1 MKSVS
6 EEIFKDQKLLTRFI
20 WKLQFLPDT
29 PALIQF
35 VAGDEDYLAL
45 CSRIVSDTGK
55 RSQDLRA
62 LKEICQQQDLNFQV
76 LVEKLTPVAR
86 AFGLV
91 DDESDYYEV
100 LGISRN
106 ADTVD
111 IKKAFRKRVID
122 VHPDTSDQMGA
133 SSLEFINL
141 QAAYQILSD
150 PVLRQQYDENLRD
163 VNLWKERIQQNREF
177 RELNPSFFH
186 HIKEGSPARNKIVY
200 QLGGLFLFLIIMV
213 FIFDFVYQQN
223 SIFDG
228 DQFPKQ
234 KQVTR
239 TKTVEKGM
247 TPDAYGNTGQKN
259 TKVKLL
265 PNHSNNFHKIA
276 TPEDPS
282 QPANPKINAHAPE
295 PAAK

>member
-1 MKSVS
+1 MAKD
-6 EEIFKDQKLLTRFI
+6 IFKDQKLLTRFI
-20 WKLQFLPDT
+20 WRLQLLPDT

-35 VAGDEDYLAL
+35 VAGNEDYLAL
-45 CSRIVSDTGK
+45 CSRIVNDPGK
-55 RSQDLRA
+55 HSQDLQL
-62 LKEICQQQDLNFQV
+62 LKTICQKQDLNFQI
-76 LVEKLTPVAR
+76 LVEKLNPVGR

-91 DDESDYYEV
+91 DEDSDYYEL

-106 ADTVD
+106 ADTAD
-111 IKKAFRKRVID
+111 IKKAFRKKVIE
-122 VHPDTSDQMGA
+122 VHPDTSDQMDA
-133 SSLEFINL
+133 SGEEFIHL
-141 QAAYQILSD
+141 QAAYHILSD

-163 VNLWKERIQQNREF
+163 VNLWKERVQQSREF

-239 TKTVEKGM
+239 IKTLEKGI
-247 TPDAYGNTGQKN
+247 TSEADGNTGQKN
-259 TKVKLL
+259 TKIKLSSD
-265 PNHSNNFHKIA
+265 HSNNFHKIA

-282 QPANPKINAHAPE
+282 QRANPKINAQAPD

>member
-45 CSRIVSDTGK
+45 CSRIVNDPGK
-55 RSQDLRA
+55 PSQDLQT

-111 IKKAFRKRVID
+111 IKKAFRKKVIE

-133 SSLEFINL
+133 SSAEFIDL

-163 VNLWKERIQQNREF
+163 VNLWKERIQQNPEF
-177 RELNPSFFH
+177 RGLNPPFSH
-186 HIKEGSPARNKIVY
+186 HIKEVPPRRNKIVY

-213 FIFDFVYQQN
+213 FIFDFLYQQN

-228 DQFPKQ
+228 DHFSKQ
-234 KQVTR
+234 KQVTQ
-239 TKTVEKGM
+239 TKTVEKG
-247 TPDAYGNTGQKN
+247 TTSDADGNTGQKN

-265 PNHSNNFHKIA
+265 PDQSNNFHKIA
-276 TPEDPS
+276 APEDPS
-282 QPANPKINAHAPE
+282 QHASQ
-295 PAAK
+295 KNKR

>member
-1 MKSVS
+1 MNKD
-6 EEIFKDQKLLTRFI
+6 IFKDQKLLTRFI
-20 WKLQFLPDT
+20 WKLQLLPDT

-45 CSRIVSDTGK
+45 CSRIVNAPGK
-55 RSQDLRA
+55 CSQDLRA
-62 LKEICQQQDLNFQV
+62 LQEICQQQDLNFQV

-91 DDESDYYEV
+91 DDQSDYYEV

-111 IKKAFRKRVID
+111 IKKAFRKKVIE

-133 SSLEFINL
+133 SSAEFINL

-163 VNLWKERIQQNREF
+163 VNLWKERIQQNPEF
-177 RELNPSFFH
+177 RGLNPAFSH
-186 HIKEGSPARNKIVY
+186 PIKDGPPRRNKIVY

-213 FIFDFVYQQN
+213 FVFDFLYQQN

-234 KQVTR
+234 QQAGK
-239 TKTVEKGM
+239 TKTLKKGIKL
-247 TPDAYGNTGQKN
+247 DADGNAGQEN
-259 TKVKLL
+259 ATVKLL
-265 PNHSNNFHKIA
+265 PDRSNHFDKIA
-276 TPEDPS
+276 TPEAPS
-282 QPANPKINAHAPE
+282 QHPNPKINAE
-295 PAAK
+295 VGKPATK